1 MHTNEF
7 VYWLQGYFEL
17 KDELESTESK
27 GFPLTRKQM
36 ECIRRH
42 MDIVKSVDKEN
53 TGNFILWLEGV
64 LSLAQ
69 YSDIDYND
77 TTDLIRTKLAGIFK
91 HEIDKSYTK
100 DLPEDEADE
109 FDKKLNEIHKP
120 GIHEWPKPK
129 SSPHWDSLKVYR
141 C

>member
-7 VYWLQGYFEL
+7 CYWLQGYFEL
-17 KDELESTESK
+17 KDELESNESK
-27 GFPLTRKQM
+27 GFPLTQKQM

-42 MDIVKSVDKEN
+42 MDIVKSVDKGN
-53 TGNFILWLEGV
+53 TGPFILWLEGV

-69 YSDIDYND
+69 GSTVDPNH

-91 HEIDKSYTK
+91 DVIDKSYTK

-109 FDKKLNEIHKP
+109 FDKKLDEIHKP
-120 GIHEWPKPK
+120 GKNEWPKHKP
-129 SSPHWDSLKVYR
+129 SPHWESLKVYR